1 MGLFS
6 LFNKK
11 KKIELKAYLS
21 GRLIHLEDVND
32 GVFSKKMM
40 GEGIAI
46 KPTSNELLAP
56 ADGEVIVIMDKSFHA
71 VGLKLKDQTEVLLH
85 IGIDTVYMNGEGF
98 TPHVKVGDHVKT
110 GQKLI
115 TFDRDKIKKAGYRD
129 VTVLAITQ
137 EGNQGSIHF
146 IEPICVNAND
156 TIISQL

>member
-71 VGLKLKDQTEVLLH
+71 VGLKL
-85 IGIDTVYMNGEGF
+85 
-98 TPHVKVGDHVKT
+98 
-110 GQKLI
+110 
-115 TFDRDKIKKAGYRD
+115 
-129 VTVLAITQ
+129 
-137 EGNQGSIHF
+137 
-146 IEPICVNAND
+146 
-156 TIISQL
+156 